1 MRVHRHRR
9 RRRRSSN
16 GNHPLG
22 PVARGNGAPTRP
34 SIIGL
39 LEMYRCVSASS
50 TKPALVHSRALSHRA
65 FPLTDEAFR
74 FLLFLLL
81 LLLKV
86 FCSAAAF
93 SLAPKPTLSVPSPLL
108 LVYAANIQKT
118 YSIYDVSLAAS
129 FRLPS
134 LCTLSFRYVVLITFF
149 KIYGVEDACF
159 SSTFFF
165 LSPHSF

>member
-1 MRVHRHRR
+1 MRVHRHRRR

-65 FPLTDEAFR
+65 FPLTDEAFG
-74 FLLFLLL
+74 FLLFLLLL

-93 SLAPKPTLSVPSPLL
+93 FASPEAYAFCALSTT
-108 LVYAANIQKT
+108 A
-118 YSIYDVSLAAS
+118 
-129 FRLPS
+129 RLRGKYTKNE
-134 LCTLSFRYVVLITFF
+134 LDL
-149 KIYGVEDACF
+149 
-159 SSTFFF
+159 
-165 LSPHSF
+165 